1 MYPYPESHLWV
12 GTYNG
17 AFNYVSVVGYDDP
30 YYGYSVNLKLD
41 AVALL
46 Q

>member
-1 MYPYPESHLWV
+1 MYPYPEAHLWV

-17 AFNYVSVVGYDDP
+17 AFNYVAVVGYDDP
-30 YYGYSVNLKLD
+30 YYGYSVNLRLD

-46 Q
+46 P